1 MADRAWTGFEPWA
14 LPAAPLYYNQSMDSA
29 QPVPVWLWRFATWGF
44 GAAVM
49 GVLGLAW
56 GLSRGWAD
64 PPRAGPRLW
73 FDDFKGDAA
82 YWEFM
87 ATEGASLGPGAGAL
101 LAEFTAP
108 GQLAVGLT
116 SSPVGDFTLEIAGT
130 QTAGEIG
137 AVYGLIFAWQDEA
150 HYSAVVI
157 NSNGYAE
164 AYRQAGAERKHW
176 FAWQQWPHILL
187 GTGSNRVRVD
197 VRGARVTA
205 RVNDEVLVEAATDAE
220 GRIGVLARS
229 SSASLRA
236 GAGLGRVVFSWAQV
250 WGRP

>member
-1 MADRAWTGFEPWA
+1 M
-14 LPAAPLYYNQSMDSA
+14 YYNQSMDST
-29 QPVPVWLWRFATWGF
+29 QPVPVWLWRLTTWGF
-44 GAAVM
+44 AAAVVAVM
-49 GVLGLAW
+49 GLTW

-82 YWEFM
+82 HWEFM

-108 GQLAVGLT
+108 GQLAVGLMPG
-116 SSPVGDFTLEIAGT
+116 PVGDFTLEIAGT

-176 FAWQQWPHILL
+176 FAWQQWPNILL

-197 VRGARVTA
+197 VGGGQMIA
-205 RVNDEVLVEAATDAE
+205 RVNDEVLVEAETGA
-220 GRIGVLARS
+220 GRRVGVLARS
-229 SSASLRA
+229 PSASLRA
-236 GAGLGRVVFSWAQV
+236 GSGPSRVVFSWVQMWA
-250 WGRP
+250 RP